1 MNEVIDFLLNAI
13 DSVGPVTRT
22 LLAGLAILLETS
34 VLVGLV
40 MPGDTVVLAAATGVS
55 SVTEFVALC
64 VAVIV
69 GALIG
74 ESIGFWLGHF
84 FGPRIRRSW
93 VGRKI
98 GEKNWRNAENFVDHR
113 GGIAVFVS
121 RFLPVLH
128 SLVPLTVGMSNM
140 RYRTFI
146 AWTAPACTIWT
157 FAYVSVGSVAADSY
171 EASSQ
176 TLHTAGYWFVGV
188 LVAFAIVVTLVKKAL
203 NRYAAPYE
211 KNPGDHNATTP
222 E

>member
-1 MNEVIDFLLNAI
+1 MNDVIDFVLNSI
-13 DSVGPVTRT
+13 DSVGPVTRI
-22 LLAGLAILLETS
+22 LLAALAILLETS
-34 VLVGLV
+34 VLIGLV
-40 MPGDTVVLAAATGVS
+40 MPGDTVVLAASTGVS
-55 SVTEFVALC
+55 SVTEFVALAI
-64 VAVIV
+64 AVIA

-74 ESIGFWLGHF
+74 ESIGFWLGRF
-84 FGPRIRRSW
+84 FGPRIRASW

-171 EASSQ
+171 ESSSQ
-176 TLHTAGYWFVGV
+176 TLHTAGYWFVGI
-188 LVAFAIVVTLVKKAL
+188 LVGFALVVTIVKKAL
-203 NRYAAPYE
+203 NRYAAPFE
-211 KNPGDHNATTP
+211 KDQCDHNAATP